1 MAISAQGLQ
10 VSSQPPGPGRK
21 RIPKAAIAVAG
32 VLVLGGAGAGI
43 GIALSGGSSLTASP
57 AQIAKDLNG
66 YTTGSPLPIY
76 VIKHVQV
83 NGTPKDN
90 GTTETANIT
99 ITWGLIPGAT
109 TTGQSS
115 WSEHAV
121 FTLTDKTKDWT
132 FLKAP

>member
-1 MAISAQGLQ
+1 MEISAQEPQ
-10 VSSQPPGPGRK
+10 VSSQPPGPARK

-32 VLVLGGAGAGI
+32 LLVLGGAGI

-99 ITWGLIPGAT
+99 ITWALSLG
-109 TTGQSS
+109 
-115 WSEHAV
+115 
-121 FTLTDKTKDWT
+121 
-132 FLKAP
+132 